1 MLRSS
6 SSYTSEEDQDHHHHH
21 NHQSPPSDLPPPPP
35 PQPPP
40 ISFNHH
46 HFNLPLLPSS
56 SSITPSQVIH
66 PRQLLLTCAE
76 LLSRNQFSSAY
87 RLLNLLSTDFAS
99 QSGDSTERLVY
110 YVTKALNARLNR
122 YLSTTFVTNPNFNN
136 TPPHY
141 VLQQHGISSN
151 FLSPRNP
158 NNLNLVTNP
167 CGLTSPRG
175 QPEGLV
181 TNIKFSS
188 YLTLNQVTPF
198 IRFTHLT
205 ANQAILEAIEGCMC
219 VHILDMEIM
228 HGVQWP
234 PLLQAVVER
243 AATLGRPTP
252 VIRITGAG
260 WDPILLERTGERLC
274 RFAETLGI
282 EFQYH
287 DLVLHNSEVVDHAD
301 VVANALS
308 SPVHR
313 QGLSSSDDN
322 IRVADEALAVNCGDY
337 LHRLLRE
344 YDTRSLRRFLHKVK
358 TLNPRVLT
366 LGEREAD
373 HNHPLLL
380 RRFSEA
386 LDHYGALFDS
396 LEATLPP
403 QSPERVAV
411 EEGWFGDEIRDVI
424 GAEGEERRERHQKY
438 ETWEVLLR
446 SSGFKSVA
454 LSPFSLSQAK
464 LLLRLH
470 YPSEG
475 YQLQV
480 VNTNC
485 LMLGWKNHPLF
496 SVSSW
501 Q

>member
-6 SSYTSEEDQDHHHHH
+6 SSFSSEEDQD
-21 NHQSPPSDLPPPPP
+21 NHRSSPSIIQPQS
-35 PQPPP
+35 PPP
-40 ISFNHH
+40 ISFNYH
-46 HFNLPLLPSS
+46 HFHLINTSSPPLLASSS

-66 PRQLLLTCAE
+66 PRQLLVTCAE
-76 LLSRNQFSSAY
+76 LVSRSEFSSAN

-110 YVTKALNARLNR
+110 YICKALNGRVNR
-122 YLSTTFVTNPNFNN
+122 YLSTTFITNPN

-141 VLQQHGISSN
+141 VLQPGPSI
-151 FLSPRNP
+151 FLSPQYPNP
-158 NNLNLVTNP
+158 NPNLATNP
-167 CGLTSPRG
+167 SNVTTPRVT
-175 QPEGLV
+175 QEGLV
-181 TNIKFSS
+181 TRVRCSS
-188 YLTLNQVTPF
+188 YLSLNQVTPF

-205 ANQAILEAIEGCMC
+205 ANQAILEAIEGCKAI
-219 VHILDMEIM
+219 HILDMEIM

-252 VIRITGAG
+252 TIRITGAG
-260 WDPILLERTGERLC
+260 WDQALLERTGDRLC
-274 RFAETLGI
+274 TFARSLGL
-282 EFQYH
+282 EFQFN

-301 VVANALS
+301 LVENALLV
-308 SPVHR
+308 VH
-313 QGLSSSDDN
+313 QNNEL
-322 IRVADEALAVNCGDY
+322 EALAVNCGDY

-366 LGEREAD
+366 IGEREAD
-373 HNHPLLL
+373 HNHPLFL
-380 RRFSEA
+380 RRFNEA
-386 LDHYGALFDS
+386 LDHYGSLFDS

-403 QSPERVAV
+403 QSQERVAV
-411 EEGWFGDEIRDVI
+411 EEGWFGGEIKDVV
-424 GAEGEERRERHQKY
+424 GEEGESRRERHQRY
-438 ETWEVLLR
+438 ESWEVLLR

-485 LMLGWKNHPLF
+485 LMLGWKNRPLF

>member
-6 SSYTSEEDQDHHHHH
+6 SSYSSEEDQDL
-21 NHQSPPSDLPPPPP
+21 PPPPPP

-40 ISFNHH
+40 LSFNHH
-46 HFNLPLLPSS
+46 HHFHLLTTTSTSS
-56 SSITPSQVIH
+56 SVTPSHQVIH

-76 LLSRNQFSSAY
+76 LVSRNEFSSAY

-110 YVTKALNARLNR
+110 YVCKALNGRLNR
-122 YLSTTFVTNPNFNN
+122 YLSTTFVTNPN

-141 VLQQHGISSN
+141 VLQQYGSSSI
-151 FLSPRNP
+151 FLSPQYPYNP
-158 NNLNLVTNP
+158 NLVTNP
-167 CGLTSPRG
+167 VGLTPPRG
-175 QPEGLV
+175 QLEGLV
-181 TNIKFSS
+181 TDIRFSS

-205 ANQAILEAIEGCMC
+205 ANQAILEAVEGCMAI
-219 VHILDMEIM
+219 HILDMEIM

-234 PLLQAVVER
+234 PLLQAIAER
-243 AATLGRPTP
+243 AATLGRPAP
-252 VIRITGAG
+252 AVRITGAG
-260 WDPILLERTGERLC
+260 WDPVLLERTGDRLC
-274 RFAETLGI
+274 RFAESLAI

-301 VVANALS
+301 AVANALLAI
-308 SPVHR
+308 HR
-313 QGLSSSDDN
+313 QGLSEHRASS
-322 IRVADEALAVNCGDY
+322 ADEALAVNCGDY

-344 YDTRSLRRFLHKVK
+344 YDTRSLRRFLHRVK
-358 TLNPRVLT
+358 ALNPRVLT

-373 HNHPLLL
+373 HNHPLFV
-380 RRFSEA
+380 RRFNEA

-403 QSPERVAV
+403 QSQDRVAV

-424 GAEGEERRERHQKY
+424 GAEGESRRERHQKY
-438 ETWEVLLR
+438 ESWEVLLR

-485 LMLGWKNHPLF
+485 LMLGWKTRPLF

-501 Q
+501 H